1 MAEPLL
7 SRLPE
12 FYGESREFKE
22 LLAAEDAEITA
33 AESAVL
39 RLLEDQFVM
48 TAGQEALRRRE
59 RVLGIL
65 ADEVV
70 ETLAFRRMRIVN
82 RYSTKPPFTLRY
94 LQDRLDY
101 LAGPGRALAEVDLD
115 DYVLTVSAAIQDASL
130 FREVERTIQ
139 AVKPANLVYE
149 QQTAVADT
157 LLLRESVRY
166 HPLARE
172 TRLGSWKL
180 GAIAFTTEGEE
191 VIVK

>member
-22 LLAAEDAEITA
+22 LLAAEDVEITT

-65 ADEVV
+65 ADEGV
-70 ETLAFRRMRIVN
+70 ETLSFRRMRIVN

-101 LAGPGRALAEVDLD
+101 LAGPGRALAAVDLD

-166 HPLARE
+166 RPLTRE

-191 VIVK
+191 VIAK